1 MTWGGEDGYRLREY
15 VREHGVT
22 RFALRAGVD
31 RRLVYQWLVRGAI
44 PGRWLA
50 LVRGVVGLGGDD
62 PRGRLLRL
70 MIDEVGHEKAAKV
83 LGVRLPAMW
92 AWLGADEYPGW
103 LAKALVRSFR
113 LANTRGWSDEKLAR
127 FVAEY
132 VGEDGG

>member
-22 RFALRAGVD
+22 RFSLQAGID
-31 RRLVYQWLVRGAI
+31 RKLVYQWLRREAI
-44 PGRWLA
+44 PAKWVP

-62 PRGRLLRL
+62 PRGKLLRL
-70 MIDEVGHEKAAKV
+70 MIDEYGWVVAARW

-92 AWLGADEYPGW
+92 GWLGADEYPGW
-103 LAKALVRSFR
+103 LAKAMVRSFR

-132 VGEDGG
+132 VGA

>member
-22 RFALRAGVD
+22 RFSLQAGID
-31 RRLVYQWLVRGAI
+31 RKLVYQWLRREVI
-44 PGRWLA
+44 PAKWVP

-62 PRGRLLRL
+62 PRGKLLRL
-70 MIDEVGHEKAAKV
+70 MIDEYGWVVAARW

-113 LANTRGWSDEKLAR
+113 LANSRGWSDAR
-127 FVAEY
+127 CAEFVADY
-132 VGEDGG
+132 VGVK

>member
-22 RFALRAGVD
+22 RFALQAGID
-31 RRLVYQWLVRGAI
+31 RKVVYQWLRREVI
-44 PGRWLA
+44 PAKWVP

-62 PRGRLLRL
+62 PRGKLLRL
-70 MIDEVGHEKAAKV
+70 MIDEYGWVIAARW

-92 AWLGADEYPGW
+92 NWLGMDEYPGW

-127 FVAEY
+127 FVADY
-132 VGEDGG
+132 VGVK

>member
-22 RFALRAGVD
+22 RFALQAGID
-31 RRLVYQWLVRGAI
+31 RRPVYQWLRREVI
-44 PGRWLA
+44 PAKWVP

-70 MIDEVGHEKAAKV
+70 MIDEYGWVVAARW

-103 LAKALVRSFR
+103 LAKALVRDFR
-113 LANTRGWSDEKLAR
+113 LANSRGWSDEKLAR

-132 VGEDGG
+132 VGG

>member
-22 RFALRAGVD
+22 RFALQAGID
-31 RRLVYQWLVRGAI
+31 RKVVYQWLRREVI
-44 PGRWLA
+44 PAKWVP

-62 PRGRLLRL
+62 PRGKLLRL
-70 MIDEVGHEKAAKV
+70 MIDEYGWVIAARW

-92 AWLGADEYPGW
+92 NWLGMDEYPGW

-113 LANTRGWSDEKLAR
+113 LANTRGWSDAR
-127 FVAEY
+127 CAEFVADY
-132 VGEDGG
+132 VGVK

>member
-22 RFALRAGVD
+22 RFSLQAGID
-31 RRLVYQWLVRGAI
+31 RKLVYQWLRREVI
-44 PGRWLA
+44 PAKWVP

-62 PRGRLLRL
+62 PRGKLLRL
-70 MIDEVGHEKAAKV
+70 MIDEYGWVVAARW

-92 AWLGADEYPGW
+92 GWLGADEYPGW
-103 LAKALVRSFR
+103 LAKAMVRSFR

-132 VGEDGG
+132 VGVK

>member
-1 MTWGGEDGYRLREY
+1 MPENWGGELGFAVREY

-22 RFALRAGVD
+22 SFALRIGID
-31 RRLVYQWLVRGAI
+31 RRNIYQWLR
-44 PGRWLA
+44 
-50 LVRGVVGLGGDD
+50 RGVIPSRHEARVAGAVGMGGLD

-132 VGEDGG
+132 ADVK

>member
-22 RFALRAGVD
+22 RFALQAGID
-31 RRLVYQWLVRGAI
+31 RRPVYQWLRREVI
-44 PGRWLA
+44 PAKWVP

-62 PRGRLLRL
+62 PRGKLLRL
-70 MIDEVGHEKAAKV
+70 MIDEYGWVVAARW

-103 LAKALVRSFR
+103 LAKALVRDFR
-113 LANTRGWSDEKLAR
+113 LANSRGWSDEKLAR

-132 VGEDGG
+132 VGG